1 MFCNSVGG
9 LDERGSR
16 IGGMEAF
23 NLLIIAWQKS
33 DKFIK
38 LIARK

>member
-1 MFCNSVGG
+1 MFYNSVGG

-16 IGGMEAF
+16 IRGMEAF